1 MPAMSGPPSVSL
13 PVIRVPHAVPN
24 AIPLPARPAA

>member
-13 PVIRVPHAVPN
+13 PVIRVPNAV
-24 AIPLPARPAA
+24 PLPARPAA